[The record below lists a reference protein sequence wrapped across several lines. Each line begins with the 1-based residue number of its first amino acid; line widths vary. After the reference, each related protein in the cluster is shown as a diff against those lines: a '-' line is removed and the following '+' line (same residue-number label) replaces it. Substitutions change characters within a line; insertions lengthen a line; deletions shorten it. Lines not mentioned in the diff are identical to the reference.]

1 MTQQPVTKFP
11 QFYLT
16 APATC
21 PYLEGKLE
29 RKVFTQ
35 LLGPAAPTLNDALT
49 HAGFRRSQSIAY
61 KPACD
66 GCSACISVRI
76 VCPRFNYTKSFRR
89 ILNKNTDLVVEPVV
103 AHATEE
109 QFELL
114 QLYLQTRHPA
124 GGMTEMDEH
133 DYAAMVEDTSV
144 LTRIIEYRLPP
155 KDGERRRKGRLI
167 GVALTDVLDDGLSMV
182 YSFFDPDYANR
193 GLGTFM
199 ILDHVNL
206 AVSKGLDH
214 VYLGYWVQHSQKMSY
229 KSRFRPLEA
238 LTATG
243 WRPL

>member
-76 VCPRFNYTKSFRR
+76 VCPRFNFTKSFRR
-89 ILNKNTDLVVEPVV
+89 ILNKNEDIVVEPVV

-114 QLYLQTRHPA
+114 QLYLKTRHPA

-144 LTRIIEYRLPP
+144 MTRIIEYRLPAQG
-155 KDGERRRKGRLI
+155 DERKGRLI
-167 GVALTDVLDDGLSMV
+167 GAALTDVLDDGLSMV
-182 YSFFDPDYANR
+182 YSFFDPEFGSR
-193 GLGTFM
+193 GLGSFM

-206 AVSKGLDH
+206 ALSKGLEH
-214 VYLGYWVQHSQKMSY
+214 VYLGYWVQHSPKMAY

>member
-76 VCPRFNYTKSFRR
+76 VCPRFNVTKSFRR
-89 ILNKNTDLVVEPVV
+89 ILNKNTDIVVEPVV

-114 QLYLQTRHPA
+114 QLYLKTRHPA

-144 LTRIIEYRLPP
+144 MTRIIEYRLPALA
-155 KDGERRRKGRLI
+155 GERKGQLI
-167 GVALTDVLDDGLSMV
+167 GAALTDVLDDGLSMV
-182 YSFFDPDYANR
+182 YSFFDPAFANR

-206 AVSKGLDH
+206 ALSKGLEH
-214 VYLGYWVQHSQKMSY
+214 VYLGYWVQHSPKMAY

>member
-35 LLGPAAPTLNDALT
+35 LMGPAATTLNNALT

-66 GCSACISVRI
+66 GCAACVSVRI
-76 VCPRFNYTKSFRR
+76 VCPRFDFTKSFRR
-89 ILNKNTDLVVEPVV
+89 IANRNSDLVVDPVL
-103 AHATEE
+103 ARATEE

-114 QLYLQTRHPA
+114 QTYLTTRHPS

-144 LTRIIEYRLPP
+144 MTRIFEYRLPP
-155 KDGERRRKGRLI
+155 EEHERKGRLV
-167 GVALTDVLDDGLSMV
+167 GVALTDVLEDGLSMV
-182 YSFFDPDYANR
+182 YSFFDPTLSKR

-206 AVSKGLDH
+206 ALSRGLDH
-214 VYLGYWVQHSQKMSY
+214 VYLGYWVQHSPKMAY
-229 KSRFRPLEA
+229 KARFQPLEA
-238 LTATG
+238 LTGTG

>member
-16 APATC
+16 APSTC

-35 LLGPAAPTLNDALT
+35 LLGPAATTLNDALT

-76 VCPRFNYTKSFRR
+76 VCPQFNYGKSFRR
-89 ILNKNTDLVVEPVV
+89 IANRNEDLVIEPAV
-103 AHATEE
+103 ARATEE

-114 QLYLQTRHPA
+114 QLYLKTRHPD

-144 LTRIIEYRLPP
+144 MTRIIEYRLPS
-155 KDGERRRKGRLI
+155 DGSRRKGPL
-167 GVALTDVLDDGLSMV
+167 VAASLTDVLDDGLSMV
-182 YSFFDPDYANR
+182 YSFFDPQYEKR

-199 ILDHVNL
+199 ILDHIDL
-206 AVSKGLDH
+206 AISKGLDH
-214 VYLGYWVQHSQKMSY
+214 VYLGYWVQNSPKMAY
-229 KSRFRPLEA
+229 KARFRPLQA
-238 LTATG
+238 LTANG